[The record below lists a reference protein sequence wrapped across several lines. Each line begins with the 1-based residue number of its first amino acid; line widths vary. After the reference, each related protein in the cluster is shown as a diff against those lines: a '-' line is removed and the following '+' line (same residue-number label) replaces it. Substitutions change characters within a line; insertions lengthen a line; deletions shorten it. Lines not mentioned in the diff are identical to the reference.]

1 MTLKLLKNI
10 GVIIMPSV
18 SHKDGLFKDLQDP
31 EFAAEY
37 FNAALEDGDLGILL
51 LAMKNLVDARGGMT
65 KVAKETGLN
74 RESLYRALRE
84 DGNPKI
90 DTFYKVLHAVG
101 IKLLAT
107 PENHKAA

>member
-1 MTLKLLKNI
+1 MTLKQLKNI

-18 SHKDGLFKDLQDP
+18 SHKEELFKDLQDP

-37 FNAALEDGDLGILL
+37 INAALEDGDQGVLL
-51 LAMKNLVDARGGMT
+51 IAMKNLVDARGGMT

-74 RESLYRALRE
+74 RESLYRALKK

-107 PENHKAA
+107 PENYKAA